1 MKTLK
6 ENNTGNNNTLD
17 ILDAIQEVQVSPF
30 FKNKVL
36 NKIEQQKEAKESIFS
51 WFSPQLQFASLAL
64 VICINVTT
72 IYFSISNTQDS
83 QEQVSGIESFVQ
95 EYQLDSDTSIS
106 IN

>member
-1 MKTLK
+1 MKTIK
-6 ENNTGNNNTLD
+6 DKNTGNNNTLD

-36 NKIEQQKEAKESIFS
+36 NRIEQQKEVKESSFS

-95 EYQLDSDTSIS
+95 EYQLDSDASIS